1 MYAEVYGHVLE
12 TQGPRG
18 PVMHC
23 IMCDDTVEPA
33 MLKPR
38 QDLVEPYGD
47 RAQRTVMTAAS

>member
-1 MYAEVYGHVLE
+1 MYAEVYDHVLE

-33 MLKPR
+33 MLKAR
-38 QDLVEPYGD
+38 QDRIDPCGG
-47 RAQRTVMTAAS
+47 RAHCTVMSARS